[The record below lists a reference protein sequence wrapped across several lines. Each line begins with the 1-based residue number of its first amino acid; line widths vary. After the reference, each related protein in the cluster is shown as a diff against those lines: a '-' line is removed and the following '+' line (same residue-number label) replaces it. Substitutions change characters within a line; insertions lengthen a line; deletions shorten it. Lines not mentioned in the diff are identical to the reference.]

1 MQDQYVQGTIPYA
14 DVHVADCLCKGG
26 AITYQV
32 KKEANISDEWI
43 LQFVVVPNIARN
55 YSNKVALVLGH
66 ALLWHIYY
74 GPYSIQGSTIKLIT
88 SLAATRILL

>member
-32 KKEANISDEWI
+32 KKEANISDKWI
-43 LQFVVVPNIARN
+43 LEFVVPNIARK
-55 YSNKVALVLGH
+55 YSKKVALVLGH
-66 ALLWHIYY
+66 ALLWRCMD
-74 GPYSIQGSTIKLIT
+74 PVQSKVLPTMMVSTV
-88 SLAATRILL
+88 RRQV